1 MQLAHNDNGTNE
13 FLYLRIRRRRR
24 RSLFRRFPWIS
35 SIKRIETVRIR
46 IEIINWLVLSEKFV
60 VNDLRRVDSSQNRL
74 SRNKNRRRDEFLLC
88 FSPTPTWWIFLFF
101 FFSFCPTPTLMN
113 FSVFFF
119 PTNAV
124 VWLMKT
130 KVWTNDIGETYTKE
144 KRLSLMDVQTD
155 WHLGMKQSPEGI
167 KVFSKW
173 KHSAFGLRWRS
184 VYFWQFILW
193 EKWLPIS
200 ITSSSVGVGKSF
212 IFVLFFAIEN
222 RKMLPA
228 IYSRRVG
235 LNKKLSK
242 ICHFSSAYISKYFF
256 IE

>member
-88 FSPTPTWWIFLFF
+88 FFPYTNM
-101 FFSFCPTPTLMN
+101 MN

-119 PTNAV
+119 
-124 VWLMKT
+124 
-130 KVWTNDIGETYTKE
+130 
-144 KRLSLMDVQTD
+144 
-155 WHLGMKQSPEGI
+155 
-167 KVFSKW
+167 F
-173 KHSAFGLRWRS
+173 
-184 VYFWQFILW
+184 FILPNTNID
-193 EKWLPIS
+193 KFFCLFLPNKRGGLIDENKGVNEWHRRNVYQRE
-200 ITSSSVGVGKSF
+200 TSKFNGRSNRLTPRNETKPRGHKSF
-212 IFVLFFAIEN
+212 F
-222 RKMLPA
+222 
-228 IYSRRVG
+228 
-235 LNKKLSK
+235 
-242 ICHFSSAYISKYFF
+242 
-256 IE
+256 